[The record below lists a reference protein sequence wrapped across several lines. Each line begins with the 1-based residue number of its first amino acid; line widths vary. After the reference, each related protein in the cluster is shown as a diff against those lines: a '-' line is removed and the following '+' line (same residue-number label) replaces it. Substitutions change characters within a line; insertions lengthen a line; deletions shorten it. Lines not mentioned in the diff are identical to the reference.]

1 MNAEQLNDLMIAV
14 SLLAALLLVGAVTA
28 TTPSRGPVAVA
39 QQGQSRLVVFE
50 TFLTPG

>member
-1 MNAEQLNDLMIAV
+1 MR
-14 SLLAALLLVGAVTA
+14 LASGFLIPASGALLLVGAVTA
-28 TTPSRGPVAVA
+28 MTPSRGPVAVA